1 MKESYIQP
9 TIKMTAMLPQTIL
22 DNSVTDV
29 ESGDTDIDLGGG
41 GTVPGRAPGN
51 NIWESNNVWDE
62 E

>member
-1 MKESYIQP
+1 MKKSYIQP

-51 NIWESNNVWDE
+51 NS
-62 E
+62 